1 MFEHPRANIVS
12 KASSAMAAHD
22 KVRWHPP
29 LKAPAV
35 EVVDLLSDSDSVD
48 TVQGT
53 TEKGKHDAYSTVLRA
68 KETTDSDVRWRA
80 PLKAP
85 AIEFDDSLSPDL
97 STGKGEI
104 LASGEDSKARDAS
117 AEGSDSDDDSQWSL
131 YEDALGEDEDETALH
146 SSEITLNLGLLP
158 AILIYAGDGSC
169 TLEESLALRKRLR
182 LVGGDRFVG
191 ETVEAGVITAKKLC
205 TAFGIRPPFF
215 LEGEPDEAY
224 YSLLDLAI
232 CRELSKR
239 AKLPQH
245 NTIDDAVALLK
256 KSRNIIVL
264 TGAGV
269 RMLWRVVGLELM
281 VIDLNKP
288 RYPGLQIQGNR
299 PLFPTPTSRP
309 R

>member
-1 MFEHPRANIVS
+1 
-12 KASSAMAAHD
+12 MAAHD
-22 KVRWHPP
+22 KARWHPP
-29 LKAPAV
+29 LKAPAI

-48 TVQGT
+48 TPQGT

-68 KETTDSDVRWRA
+68 KETTDSDVRWRT

-85 AIEFDDSLSPDL
+85 AIAFDDSLSRDV
-97 STGKGEI
+97 STGIGDI

-117 AEGSDSDDDSQWSL
+117 TEVSDSDDDSQLSL
-131 YEDALGEDEDETALH
+131 YEDALGEDDDEMALH
-146 SSEITLNLGLLP
+146 SSERTPNLSLMPATLT
-158 AILIYAGDGSC
+158 YAGEGSC

-182 LVGGDRFVG
+182 LIGGDRFVG
-191 ETVEAGVITAKKLC
+191 ETVDAGIITAKKLC

-224 YSLLDLAI
+224 YSLLDLAL

-239 AKLPQH
+239 AKLSQH
-245 NTIDDAVALLK
+245 NTIEDAVALLK

-269 RMLWRVVGLELM
+269 RMMWQILELGLM
-281 VIDLNKP
+281 GTDINQS
-288 RYPGLQIQGNR
+288 RYSRLQIQEYR
-299 PLFPTPTSRP
+299 SLLPTPTSRP